1 MTALETIVREGI
13 AAEGPLS
20 VARFMQLALAHPQ
33 HGYYSKGDPLGVA
46 GDFTTAPE
54 ISQMFGELIGLWL
67 AEAWQAQGSPSPF
80 ALIEMGAGRGT
91 LLADALRATA
101 KVPNFHAAMRLRII
115 ESNATLQAMQLEKLA
130 AYHPTHSADLSD
142 LPENPVFFIANEF
155 FDVMPIHQY
164 ERHAEGWRERLVG
177 LDATGAFVFVT
188 GSQTVPLP
196 LPEGVSFYELSPAA
210 ISVAQTMARSIAAQG
225 GAALIIDYGYAENS
239 GANTLQAVSGHAS
252 VPPLERAGAVDLTAH
267 VDFAALRLAAQKEG
281 VFVPPIIGQGAF
293 LKALGIDL
301 RARQLK
307 MHGTLE
313 QADAIDAA
321 LHRLTAA
328 EEMGVLFK
336 VMAMTPKAFQALAGF
351 P

>member
-1 MTALETIVREGI
+1 MTALENILRDVI
-13 AAEGPLS
+13 KAEGPVT
-20 VARFMQLALAHPQ
+20 VARFMQLALSHPQ
-33 HGYYSKGDPLGVA
+33 HGYYIKGDPLGVA
-46 GDFTTAPE
+46 ADFTTAPE
-54 ISQMFGELIGLWL
+54 ISQMFGEMIGLWMV
-67 AEAWQAQGSPSPF
+67 EQWQAQGSPAPF
-80 ALIEMGAGRGT
+80 TLLELGAGRGT

-101 KVPNFHAAMRLRII
+101 KVPNFHTAMRLRII
-115 ESNATLQAMQLEKLA
+115 ESNETLKAMQRDKLA
-130 AYHPTHSADLSD
+130 AYHPTYGADLSD
-142 LPENPVFFIANEF
+142 LPEHPVFMIANEF

-177 LDATGAFVFVT
+177 LDET
-188 GSQTVPLP
+188 GSLIFVAGTQTIPLP

-210 ISVAQTMARSIAAQG
+210 IGLAQAMGSHIAAQG

-239 GANTLQAVSGHAS
+239 GSDTLQAVSGHAS
-252 VPPLERAGAVDLTAH
+252 VDPLARAGAVDLTAH
-267 VDFAALRLAAQKEG
+267 VDFAALRLVALKEA

-307 MHGTLE
+307 MQGTLE
-313 QADAIDAA
+313 QADAIDEA
-321 LHRLTAA
+321 LHRLTSA

-336 VMAMTPKAFQALAGF
+336 VMAISPKAFQDLAGF